1 MSTAQLHGPEVT
13 TGSVNFLAPPANPKE
28 TLFHYANADLANG
41 QYSKNYEFATHAVQ
55 IENLR
60 GKEQSVSLDTTGFQ
74 YFHHAP
80 SHNSFASDEEIKEEY
95 YPESVD
101 LIKKLTGATKVVI
114 FDHTIRQRDP
124 GVADT
129 SKSRQ
134 PAPVVHGDQTTIS
147 SVGRVHRHLP
157 EPEAA
162 EALKKRFQI
171 INLWRPISVS
181 AYDWPLALCDYRSVK
196 REEDTVPIKLIY
208 PDFEGETLG
217 VKYSP
222 DYKWKYL
229 YGMTPEEGVLIKC
242 FDSVQ
247 DGSVAIFT
255 PHTAFED
262 PATPRDAPYRQ
273 SIELRALVFYN

>member
-1 MSTAQLHGPEVT
+1 MPRNGPKVT
-13 TGSVNFLAPPANPKE
+13 TGSVNFLAPPADPKE
-28 TLFHYANADLANG
+28 TLFHYTNVELANG
-41 QYSKNYEFATHAVQ
+41 KDMKNYELARHTVQ

-74 YFHHAP
+74 YFRLAA
-80 SHNSFASDEEIKEEY
+80 SHKSFATDEEIKEEY
-95 YPESVD
+95 YPESIE

-114 FDHTIRQRDP
+114 FDHTIRRRDP

-129 SKSRQ
+129 SETRQ
-134 PAPVVHGDQTTIS
+134 PAAVVHGDQTTIS
-147 SVGRVHRHLP
+147 SVARVHRHLP
-157 EPEAA
+157 EPEAI
-162 EALKKRFQI
+162 EALKRRFQI
-171 INLWRPISVS
+171 INLWRPIAVP

-196 REEDTVPIKLIY
+196 REQDTVPIKLIY
-208 PDFEGETLG
+208 PDFEGELLG

-229 YGMTPEEGVLIKC
+229 DGMTPEEGVLIKC
-242 FDSVQ
+242 FDSIQ

-262 PATPRDAPYRQ
+262 PATPQDAPYRR